1 MTQLRKIMVVS
12 RSGDH
17 TTIKKELLDTLR
29 KKKIPYSKNEGSSIY
44 TERVSFHFFAL
55 DYRNIGAFRHTH
67 KKVDKIY
74 FLRRGI
80 LEEVLALKENKN
92 GLVEK
97 IRKNPLERQYMW
109 HLSPLKAHHLLELV
123 DNDTTRF
130 AITDDHS
137 PALLLREL
145 DESILNPEIVDVYE
159 IGYWN
164 ELTPKTILMKD
175 FVLHKHYRTREE
187 AIAVMK
193 HAAKE
198 KVRRAKNELQDAE
211 RELARV
217 IELEGEGE
225 KQ

>member
-17 TTIKKELLDTLR
+17 TTIKRDLLDTLR
-29 KKKIPYSKNEGSSIY
+29 RKKIPYSKNEGSSVI
-44 TERVSFHFFAL
+44 TENVSFHFFAL
-55 DYRNIGAFRHTH
+55 DYRNLGAFRRTH
-67 KKVDKIY
+67 KKMDKVY

-97 IRKNPLERQYMW
+97 LRKENVDRQYMW

-123 DNDTTRF
+123 DNDVSRF
-130 AITDDHS
+130 AITDDNS
-137 PALLLREL
+137 PAVLLREL
-145 DESILNPEIVDVYE
+145 DESILKPEIVDVYE

-175 FVLHKHYRTREE
+175 FVLHKHYRTRED

-193 HAAKE
+193 HAAQE
-198 KVRRAKNELQDAE
+198 KVRRAKSDLQDAE
-211 RELARV
+211 RDLAKVLKLER
-217 IELEGEGE
+217 EGET
-225 KQ
+225 K